1 MAVVSTDAILSISVK
16 KPENT
21 NLRGSITVRLTSCL
35 FCLDS
40 AALLMLSYLATA
52 FLVRSNQNQSNW
64 RSVVDWYFPLVSLW
78 RNLLEDVNVFG
89 LYLYRVIPYP
99 GLHSDTF
106 TSSGKLGAGRLMG
119 ILLAILLWYLG
130 TCLLLFEPGALPP
143 STKTSSYGFDNSNEG
158 GKFAHLVQRL

>member
-1 MAVVSTDAILSISVK
+1 MAVVSTDATLSISVK

-106 TSSGKLGAGRLMG
+106 TSSGKLGAGSLMG

-130 TCLLLFEPGALPP
+130 TLALAFYYSNQVPPPLQPRQVLMVSIIQMRGESLLI
-143 STKTSSYGFDNSNEG
+143 
-158 GKFAHLVQRL
+158 